1 VTRLFQSTALARHWK
16 MNALNPKKLLNS
28 KWTSVNPVNKEKHF
42 LVTDV
47 EHDENGAITHCLIE
61 AVITRRTIAIDWRT
75 LGDRD
80 LWVNG
85 WR

>member
-1 VTRLFQSTALARHWK
+1 MK
-16 MNALNPKKLLNS
+16 ALNPKKLLNS

-47 EHDENGAITHCLIE
+47 EHDENGAITLCLIE
-61 AVITRRTIAIDWRT
+61 AVITGRTNAIEWRA
-75 LGDRD
+75 LGNSDQW
-80 LWVNG
+80 LNG

>member
-1 VTRLFQSTALARHWK
+1 

-42 LVTDV
+42 IVTDV
-47 EHDENGAITHCLIE
+47 EHDENGAITLGLIE
-61 AVITRRTIAIDWRT
+61 AVITGRSNAIEWRA
-75 LGDRD
+75 LGNSDQW
-80 LWVNG
+80 LSG